1 MKKKTKNKTCSRR
14 VVDAHQSNWVDKYC
28 PEWTKPYLKLS
39 RLDRPI
45 GTWLLL
51 IPCWWGSG
59 LALLSTSIKPSF
71 NDFWIVTSCILGAV
85 LMRGAGCTWNDI
97 ADQKIDSKV
106 FRTMDRP
113 LPSKQI
119 SNKKALLWILIQM
132 LLSLG
137 ILFTYNFS
145 AILLGFLAIVPVL
158 IYPFAKRFTWWPQ
171 LFLGLAFNWGILLAF
186 TAHFGALTP
195 SALILYISG
204 VFWTLFYDTI
214 YAYQDIKDDAL
225 VGVKSTARLFGDNAL
240 YWLGGFA
247 VATISLCISAIFLSP
262 KNFSSM
268 EKTTVGI
275 GVLLF
280 GLHLLYQ
287 LIKLNP
293 ENSTLCLKLF
303 KSNKWAGLLLAFF
316 MFITI
321 LYRQV

>member
-1 MKKKTKNKTCSRR
+1 
-14 VVDAHQSNWVDKYC
+14 
-28 PEWTKPYLKLS
+28 
-39 RLDRPI
+39 
-45 GTWLLL
+45 
-51 IPCWWGSG
+51 
-59 LALLSTSIKPSF
+59 
-71 NDFWIVTSCILGAV
+71 
-85 LMRGAGCTWNDI
+85 MRGAGCTWNDI

-280 GLHLLYQ
+280 GLHLLFQ